1 MWFSLVFVGIRVQRR
16 CKVGRLFGAA
26 FATETAFLR
35 DHGLEPGEVA
45 ALFGLRRLIVFMTRN
60 RSVWLFCTL
69 FVHFKELFELFSVA
83 QHMDSEEG
91 LGCFF
96 KISLLLH

>member
-1 MWFSLVFVGIRVQRR
+1 
-16 CKVGRLFGAA
+16 VGRLFGAA

-45 ALFGLRRLIVFMTRN
+45 ALSGLRRLIVFMTRN

-69 FVHFKELFELFSVA
+69 FMHFKELFELFSVA